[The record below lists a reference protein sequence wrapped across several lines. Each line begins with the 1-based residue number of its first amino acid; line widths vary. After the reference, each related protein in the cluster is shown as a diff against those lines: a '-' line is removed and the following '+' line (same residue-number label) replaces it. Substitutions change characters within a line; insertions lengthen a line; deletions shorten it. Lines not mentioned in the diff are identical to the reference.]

1 LLLLE
6 ILSDLVKI
14 DDILLIIKNDGA
26 VSEIRSNSLSIRQKE
41 KWITI
46 GDNDGPAHMH
56 INSELIKSA
65 EFVQEE
71 KPERTSF
78 SVRFFNKNGERVLAA
93 FFTKMYDESK
103 TIISERRKVYDNL
116 NQKYSSKIQFLKK
129 NLSEKDK

>member
-1 LLLLE
+1 MLLFEL
-6 ILSDLVKI
+6 LSDLVKI
-14 DDILLIIKNDGA
+14 DDILLIVKNDGA
-26 VSEIRSNSLSIRQKE
+26 ISEIRSTLSIRQKE

-46 GDNDGPAHMH
+46 GNNDGPAHMH
-56 INSELIKSA
+56 IDSELIKSA

-103 TIISERRKVYDNL
+103 TIIFERKKVYDEL
-116 NQKYSSKIQFLKK
+116 NQKYSSKIKF
-129 NLSEKDK
+129 

>member
-1 LLLLE
+1 MLLLE
-6 ILSDLVKI
+6 ILSDLVRI

-78 SVRFFNKNGERVLAA
+78 SVRFFNNNGERVLAA

-103 TIISERRKVYDNL
+103 TLISERKKVYDNL
-116 NQKYSSKIQFLKK
+116 NQKYSSKIQF
-129 NLSEKDK
+129 

>member
-1 LLLLE
+1 MLLE
-6 ILSDLVKI
+6 ILSDLVRI

-78 SVRFFNKNGERVLAA
+78 SVRFFNNNGERVLAA

-103 TIISERRKVYDNL
+103 TLISERKKVYDNL
-116 NQKYSSKIQFLKK
+116 NQKYSSKIQF
-129 NLSEKDK
+129 

>member
-1 LLLLE
+1 MLLLE
-6 ILSDLVKI
+6 LLSDLVKI
-14 DDILLIIKNDGA
+14 DDILIIIKNDGA

-71 KPERTSF
+71 KPDRTSF

-103 TIISERRKVYDNL
+103 AIISERKKVYDNL
-116 NQKYSSKIQFLKK
+116 NQKYSSKIQF
-129 NLSEKDK
+129 